1 MFLNRVKLFFVTGF
15 CLISILSF
23 GQDLEKDMAEIAE
36 AMKTASSISIGVD
49 IKMYSKKGGGL
60 IYKSNASLIKSEE
73 STKSV
78 LAEMEFVNTPL
89 YEVRVDHEERAVL
102 IFKKEKPSDTNL
114 PETEQVEFDVEA
126 LKKLIE
132 SEEST
137 TKKPTIKLVSSVG
150 GIKKYSIKGS
160 PGISELIL
168 ELDLTNKKIKS
179 VLIEY
184 GDASS
189 KGQYVVL
196 RYSTFTYNTDV
207 TSVFNLTNYFTE
219 KDNNYVLSPK
229 LKGYH
234 IYTEL

>member
-1 MFLNRVKLFFVTGF
+1 
-15 CLISILSF
+15 
-23 GQDLEKDMAEIAE
+23 MAEIAE